1 MVNNVFD
8 FTEIETDKLEIQP
21 SPMNLRELLSE
32 IFMIFRQT
40 AEGRNLKL
48 ELILPEHMPRVV
60 LDPQR
65 LRQVLLNLVGRA
77 VRSVRDGS
85 VVISAKFVMAEAAS
99 GHGELA
105 VRIIAAGNAVECAL
119 VTGRFGGAGRPDSN
133 TSFRSGSA
141 AGWAAASNARA
152 APAGAVRSPSFSGNC
167 RACRPHRRKRWS
179 RRSPAGRGT
188 TVFFSWM
195 MFR

>member
-1 MVNNVFD
+1 
-8 FTEIETDKLEIQP
+8 
-21 SPMNLRELLSE
+21 
-32 IFMIFRQT
+32 
-40 AEGRNLKL
+40 
-48 ELILPEHMPRVV
+48 MPRVV

-105 VRIIAAGNAVECAL
+105 IRIIAAGNAVECAL
-119 VTGRFGGAGRPDSN
+119 VTGRFGGAGE
-133 TSFRSGSA
+133 
-141 AGWAAASNARA
+141 AGLEYKLSQRLCSRMAAASNARA

-167 RACRPHRRKRWS
+167 RACRPRRRKRWS
-179 RRSPAGRGT
+179 RRRPAGRGT